1 MFSLSHHAHIV
12 VQVLRKPEEK
22 DYGRQK
28 TRFWGIYGQLALF
41 RKQEKDVFFFQ
52 KERIKIETGFFFCTM
67 YKEIKL
73 PWFHNVLLCEDDR
86 N

>member
-41 RKQEKDVFFFQ
+41 RKQEKMCLFSEGKDQ
-52 KERIKIETGFFFCTM
+52 NRNWGFFCTV

>member
-52 KERIKIETGFFFCTM
+52 KERIKIETGVFFL
-67 YKEIKL
+67 Y
-73 PWFHNVLLCEDDR
+73 NVQRDKIAMVSQCSIVR
-86 N
+86 G

>member
-41 RKQEKDVFFFQ
+41 RKQEKMCLFSEGKDQ
-52 KERIKIETGFFFCTM
+52 NRNWGFFL
-67 YKEIKL
+67 Y
-73 PWFHNVLLCEDDR
+73 NVQRDKIAMVSQCSIVR
-86 N
+86 G

>member
-41 RKQEKDVFFFQ
+41 RKQEKDVFFQ
-52 KERIKIETGFFFCTM
+52 KERIKIETVGVFFVQRDKIAMVSQCS
-67 YKEIKL
+67 I
-73 PWFHNVLLCEDDR
+73 VR
-86 N
+86 G